1 MIGQTIRDLR
11 KEKRV
16 SQTELAKIVGVSQT
30 TVTAW
35 ETGKAEPSSSAVSNL
50 ADYFNVTTDY
60 LLGRPE
66 KKKEKQN
73 VELTDDDII
82 MTYQGKELS
91 DEDREIIKRL
101 MNGKQVICLDE
112 LIRWLLNY
120 AFDKGINYI
129 ITDQLN
135 EDIPSC
141 AIPNKST
148 IIINSKY
155 GKPTELPFTIAHEIG
170 HVLNGEADVLYF
182 SGFNNHSKIEM
193 RANRRAVK
201 LLLEYCNCHDLSLE
215 PAKFAETFGIP
226 SSFEDMVKE
235 ESARYYLER

>member
-50 ADYFNVTTDY
+50 ADYFSVTTDY

-101 MNGKQVICLDE
+101 MNGK
-112 LIRWLLNY
+112 
-120 AFDKGINYI
+120 
-129 ITDQLN
+129 
-135 EDIPSC
+135 
-141 AIPNKST
+141 
-148 IIINSKY
+148 
-155 GKPTELPFTIAHEIG
+155 
-170 HVLNGEADVLYF
+170 
-182 SGFNNHSKIEM
+182 
-193 RANRRAVK
+193 
-201 LLLEYCNCHDLSLE
+201 
-215 PAKFAETFGIP
+215 
-226 SSFEDMVKE
+226 
-235 ESARYYLER
+235 